1 MLPRPVMG
9 RIKTSLL
16 SSSGMTLVELLIGMS
31 ILTLI
36 TGLLGSSLFQ
46 TFSIERFWRDD
57 VIATKEWRH
66 AGSYLAG
73 DALNAKSISL
83 VDGAPPVSNLTLN
96 WTDRAGAVREATYI
110 LSGTNLVRS
119 FQGKPLIVANRV
131 VSVSFYR
138 SGQVLTFDLAVR
150 AERGSTERAS
160 LKTYLRRVQ

>member
-1 MLPRPVMG
+1 MRTS
-9 RIKTSLL
+9 RIKTILL
-16 SSSGMTLVELLIGMS
+16 NASGMTLVELLIGIS

-73 DALNAKSISL
+73 DALNAKSTSL
-83 VDGAPPVSNLTLN
+83 IDGAPPVGSLTLN
-96 WTDRAGAVREATYI
+96 WTDSAGAVREATYS
-110 LSGTNLVRS
+110 LSGATLVRT
-119 FQGKPLIVANRV
+119 FQGKPLIVTNRV

-138 SGQVLTFDLAVR
+138 AGQVLTFDLEVTAD
-150 AERGSTERAS
+150 RGGTERAS
-160 LKTYLRRVQ
+160 LKTYLRWLQ